1 MSARIGFRHCD
12 PRFGFLWL
20 TAAQPEARW
29 HAAGEGPANY
39 FADTPTGAWAEFLR
53 HEEITD
59 AADLAGVK
67 RSLWAV
73 ELPDDGYVVPAL
85 PAAVLQ
91 GGVASYPD
99 CQEAARK
106 LRATGAERL
115 EAPSAA
121 LLPDGASGSRASVSG
136 LSAAAPARNGRVW
149 VLFGGIDVR
158 GWLAVDGGAPPASV
172 LPLVRQ
178 LL

>member
-1 MSARIGFRHCD
+1 MTSRVGFRHCD

-29 HAAGEGPANY
+29 HAAGDGPANY

-59 AADLAGVK
+59 AADLAGVR

-73 ELPDDGYVVPAL
+73 ELPDNGYAVPAL
-85 PAAVLQ
+85 PEAVLH
-91 GGVASYPD
+91 GGVASYQV
-99 CQEAARK
+99 CQVAART
-106 LRATGAERL
+106 LRAAGAERL

-121 LLPDGASGSRASVSG
+121 LLPGGASGSTATVTG
-136 LSAAAPARNGRVW
+136 LTTAAPARDGRVW
-149 VLFGGIDVR
+149 VLFGGIDLR
-158 GWLAVDGGAPPASV
+158 GWLAVDAGAPPASV
-172 LPLVRQ
+172 LPFVRP
-178 LL
+178 L